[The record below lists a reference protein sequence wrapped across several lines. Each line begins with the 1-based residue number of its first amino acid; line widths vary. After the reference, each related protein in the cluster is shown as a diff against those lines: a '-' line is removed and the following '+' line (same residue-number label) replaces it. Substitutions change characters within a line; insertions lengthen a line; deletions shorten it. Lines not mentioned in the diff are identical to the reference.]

1 MDLSIKFKS
10 GFELSGDL
18 VLFRLSVSNET
29 PSTITDVALDL
40 RFDENALL
48 IKGHEPPTYRRQNR
62 RFLLDTLQGGA
73 TKTVTIYFDRL
84 APLKCTEVS
93 YNIKCKDTDGNSCYP
108 PTEKKEIS
116 FPPNTMNG
124 QTNIINI
131 SDSLIQKSSL
141 FGQGDMVGGNCS
153 LKTTTKSSVTQSSAS
168 ELKNVEEKKEEEDIE
183 QKKNKEEKPMDHI
196 GCEGKTV
203 LFDGIEFVEIL
214 PGEFDMG
221 YKDCKN
227 KYCENEIPHHTVT
240 IKNPFYM
247 GKYPVT
253 QKEWKEVMGDN
264 PSYFQKCNGFK
275 DDDTRPVEKVS
286 WNEVQIFI
294 KKLNENEGT
303 DKYRLPSEAEWEY
316 ACRAGTKTR
325 FSHENSKLEEYA
337 WYKKNA
343 YGKTHPV
350 GQKNPNPWGL
360 YDMHGNVW
368 EWVQDTYH
376 DNYEA
381 RPDPSDSSAWV
392 DNDSTSHVERGGSW
406 YDDPRFCRSA
416 SREKN
421 SLKYA
426 QTNNKPEEGNNLGFR
441 LLREI

>member
-183 QKKNKEEKPMDHI
+183 QKKNKEEKPMAHMEE
-196 GCEGKTV
+196 EGKTV
-203 LFDGIEFVEIL
+203 IFDGIEFV
-214 PGEFDMG
+214 
-221 YKDCKN
+221 
-227 KYCENEIPHHTVT
+227 
-240 IKNPFYM
+240 
-247 GKYPVT
+247 
-253 QKEWKEVMGDN
+253 
-264 PSYFQKCNGFK
+264 
-275 DDDTRPVEKVS
+275 
-286 WNEVQIFI
+286 
-294 KKLNENEGT
+294 
-303 DKYRLPSEAEWEY
+303 
-316 ACRAGTKTR
+316 
-325 FSHENSKLEEYA
+325 
-337 WYKKNA
+337 
-343 YGKTHPV
+343 
-350 GQKNPNPWGL
+350 
-360 YDMHGNVW
+360 
-368 EWVQDTYH
+368 
-376 DNYEA
+376 
-381 RPDPSDSSAWV
+381 
-392 DNDSTSHVERGGSW
+392 
-406 YDDPRFCRSA
+406 
-416 SREKN
+416 
-421 SLKYA
+421 
-426 QTNNKPEEGNNLGFR
+426 
-441 LLREI
+441 